1 MNIVRVSEQGASS
14 DGDAGGR
21 GAVGEGAMVTL
32 VPPPDQRTSSVAVDA
47 DEQQNAHERRA
58 GVKGSG
64 EDVVVAF
71 PPRFAKAEH
80 EAVEHHARA
89 EPHDVV
95 DR

>member
-1 MNIVRVSEQGASS
+1 M
-14 DGDAGGR
+14 
-21 GAVGEGAMVTL
+21 GEGAVVTL
-32 VPPPDQRTSSVAVDA
+32 VPPPDQRTSSVPVDA

-58 GVKGSG
+58 SVKGSG